1 MHGDMIAQDYDLLTF
16 PMDRPKRSSYDCLTD
31 IDSWLNCLSERFLE
45 RRPIFVQRPPR
56 VHLVQRDARPLQR
69 LRRHSRR
76 PSRRRP
82 RPEAAPDEASR
93 PRRPAVR
100 RLRRRRGR
108 RNRPNGPGGPRRRQ
122 RPEEL
127 DVSQQ
132 DGLGRPGLRGGL
144 RVGRADRRRLGSRQL
159 QPAGRPRSLR
169 FKGVEMIPVQE
180 NVANEKQKERLILQE
195 VLKITVLI

>member
-1 MHGDMIAQDYDLLTF
+1 
-16 PMDRPKRSSYDCLTD
+16 MDRPKRSSYDCLTD

-45 RRPIFVQRPPR
+45 SRPIFVQRPPR

-76 PSRRRP
+76 PSRRRRP

-100 RLRRRRGR
+100 RIRRRRGR
-108 RNRPNGPGGPRRRQ
+108 RNRPNGPGRRWQ

-127 DVSQQ
+127 DLSQQ
-132 DGLGRPGLRGGL
+132 DGPGRLGLRGGL
-144 RVGRADRRRLGSRQL
+144 RVGRADRRLGRSQL

-180 NVANEKQKERLILQE
+180 NVANKKQKERLILQE